1 MYECTMYYKAKST
14 LILKLIIKL
23 MVYKKYIN
31 VKLYLESSLNGIL
44 DQCIRNWSA
53 YVSSSFGESK
63 AQ

>member
-1 MYECTMYYKAKST
+1 MYYKAKST

-31 VKLYLESSLNGIL
+31 VKLYLVSSMNGIV
-44 DQCIRNWSA
+44 QCIRNWSA